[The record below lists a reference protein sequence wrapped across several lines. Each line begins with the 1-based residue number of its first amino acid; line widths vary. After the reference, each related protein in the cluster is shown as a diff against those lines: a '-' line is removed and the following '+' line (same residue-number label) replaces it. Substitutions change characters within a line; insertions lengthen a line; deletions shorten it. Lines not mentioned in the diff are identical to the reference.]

1 MSFITDVGTG
11 AVRAG
16 SSVMLATYGEIISER
31 AGIINLGVE
40 GCMIAGACSG
50 FIVTVETG
58 SPVLGIFAAIIAG
71 AALASIHAF
80 MVITRGANQL
90 ASGLALMFLGLGLT
104 AYAGRPYVSS
114 KINGLNRI
122 AIPGLSD
129 IPFFGNVLFNHDV
142 LTYFAFLLGPILWY
156 FLFKTRP
163 GLNLRAVGESPDAAF
178 AAGLNPKLIQ
188 YMAVIAGGGLAGLG
202 GAQLSLAYTQSWVE
216 GMTNGRGFIAVA
228 LVIFAMWSPM
238 RGMAGALLFGGAVA
252 FQLQLQARG
261 VGISPFLL
269 DMTPY
274 LLTIAVLLIT
284 VRIGRD
290 AFPAGLKA
298 VFRGTG

>member
-1 MSFITDVGTG
+1 MSFVQDVGTG

-16 SSVMLATYGEIISER
+16 SSVMLATYGEIIAER

-40 GCMIAGACSG
+40 GCMISGAAAG
-50 FIVTVETG
+50 FIVTAKTG
-58 SPVLGIFAAIIAG
+58 SPYAGVLAAILAG
-71 AALASIHAF
+71 GALASIHAF

-104 AYAGRPYVSS
+104 AFFGRPYVSY
-114 KINGLNRI
+114 KINGM
-122 AIPGLSD
+122 ADVPIPGLSS
-129 IPFFGNVLFNHDV
+129 IPVIGPVVFDHDL
-142 LTYFAFLLGPILWY
+142 LTYAAFILGPVLWW
-156 FLFKTRP
+156 FLFRTRW
-163 GLNLRAVGESPDAAF
+163 GLQLRAVGESTEAAF
-178 AAGLNPKLIQ
+178 AAGLNPQRIQ
-188 YMAVIAGGGLAGLG
+188 YMAVIAGGALAGLG

-228 LVIFAMWSPM
+228 LVIFAVWNPL

-274 LLTIAVLLIT
+274 IVTIAVLLAWAQ
-284 VRIGRD
+284 VGRD
-290 AFPAGLKA
+290 SFPAGLKA

>member
-1 MSFITDVGTG
+1 MS
-11 AVRAG
+11 AAR
-16 SSVMLATYGEIISER
+16 S
-31 AGIINLGVE
+31 
-40 GCMIAGACSG
+40 
-50 FIVTVETG
+50 TG
-58 SPVLGIFAAIIAG
+58 ST
-71 AALASIHAF
+71 ASPF
-80 MVITRGANQL
+80 R
-90 ASGLALMFLGLGLT
+90 
-104 AYAGRPYVSS
+104 
-114 KINGLNRI
+114 
-122 AIPGLSD
+122 GLSD
-129 IPFFGNVLFNHDV
+129 IPFFGDVLFNHDV

>member
-1 MSFITDVGTG
+1 
-11 AVRAG
+11 VRAG

-50 FIVTVETG
+50 FIVTAETG
-58 SPVLGIFAAIIAG
+58 SPYAGIAAALLAG
-71 AALASIHAF
+71 AAMASIHAF

-104 AYAGRPYVSS
+104 GYAGRPYVSS
-114 KINGLNRI
+114 KIHGLNTVEL
-122 AIPGLSD
+122 PLLSD
-129 IPFFGNVLFNHDV
+129 VPVLGDVLFSHDI
-142 LTYFAFLLGPILWY
+142 LTYAAFLLGPILW
-156 FLFKTRP
+156 FFMFKTRP
-163 GLNLRAVGESPDAAF
+163 GLNLRAVGESTDAAF
-178 AAGLNPKLIQ
+178 AAGLNPKRIQ
-188 YMAVIAGGGLAGLG
+188 YMAVIAGGALAGLG

-261 VGISPFLL
+261 VGVSPFLL

-274 LLTIAVLLIT
+274 LMTIAVLLIW

-290 AFPAGLKA
+290 SFPAGLKA

>member
-1 MSFITDVGTG
+1 MSFVANVSTG
-11 AVRAG
+11 AIRAG
-16 SSVMLATYGEIISER
+16 SSVMFATYGEIISER

-40 GCMIAGACSG
+40 GCMITGACTG
-50 FIVTVETG
+50 FVVTAKTG
-58 SPVLGIFAAIIAG
+58 EPYLGVLAAIASG
-71 AALASIHAF
+71 ATLAAIHAF
-80 MVITRGANQL
+80 IVISRGANQL

-104 AYAGRPYVSS
+104 AFVGRPYVSF
-114 KINGLNRI
+114 KINGIND
-122 AIPGLSD
+122 APIPLLSD
-129 IPFFGNVLFNHDV
+129 LPGIGPVLFDHDP
-142 LTYFAFLLGPILWY
+142 LTYLAFLLGPAIWWVV
-156 FLFKTRP
+156 FKTRY
-163 GLNLRAVGESPDAAF
+163 GLQLRAVGESVDAAF
-178 AAGLNPKLIQ
+178 AAGLNPKRIQ

-228 LVIFAMWSPM
+228 LVIFAMWNPI

-274 LLTIAVLLIT
+274 LLTIAVLLAW
-284 VRIGRD
+284 VRLGRD
-290 AFPAGLKA
+290 SFPAGLKE

>member
-1 MSFITDVGTG
+1 MSFVADVSTG
-11 AVRAG
+11 AIRAG
-16 SSVMLATYGEIISER
+16 SSVMLATYGEVIAER
-31 AGIINLGVE
+31 AGVINLGVE

-50 FIVTVETG
+50 FIVTAETG
-58 SPVLGIFAAIIAG
+58 SPYLGIGAAILAG

-114 KINGLNRI
+114 KINGLNEIRI
-122 AIPGLSD
+122 PVLVD
-129 IPFFGNVLFNHDV
+129 IPFFGSILFRHDV
-142 LTYFAFLLGPILWY
+142 LTYAAFLLGPILW
-156 FLFKTRP
+156 FLMFRTRW
-163 GLNLRAVGESPDAAF
+163 GLNLRAVGESVEAAF
-178 AAGLNPKLIQ
+178 AAGVNPKRVQ
-188 YMAVIAGGGLAGLG
+188 YAAVIVGGALAGLG

-228 LVIFAMWSPM
+228 LVIFAMWSPT
-238 RGMAGALLFGGAVA
+238 RAMAGALLFGGAVA

-274 LLTIAVLLIT
+274 LLTIAVLLIW

-290 AFPAGLKA
+290 SFPAGLKA

>member
-1 MSFITDVGTG
+1 
-11 AVRAG
+11 
-16 SSVMLATYGEIISER
+16 
-31 AGIINLGVE
+31 
-40 GCMIAGACSG
+40 MIAG
-50 FIVTVETG
+50 
-58 SPVLGIFAAIIAG
+58 G
-71 AALASIHAF
+71 A
-80 MVITRGANQL
+80 
-90 ASGLALMFLGLGLT
+90 
-104 AYAGRPYVSS
+104 
-114 KINGLNRI
+114 
-122 AIPGLSD
+122 
-129 IPFFGNVLFNHDV
+129 
-142 LTYFAFLLGPILWY
+142 
-156 FLFKTRP
+156 
-163 GLNLRAVGESPDAAF
+163 
-178 AAGLNPKLIQ
+178 
-188 YMAVIAGGGLAGLG
+188 LAGLG